1 MEQDERIAIV
11 GAVFDCPGEL
21 AGEISGSMTHKGF
34 DHREPV
40 LHQGDDVAQCH
51 LVIEGRANAFAIGLE
66 GQYVQLATYEPGE
79 LFGAYPQRG
88 NQRADIVADSD
99 LQILSI
105 ESGRLSTFAKTHAD
119 VGSGLARIFAGQ
131 MDVLFDQM
139 AARATL
145 SAGGRVYAELL
156 RRADDD
162 GRISPVP
169 VVAALAVS
177 VQTTRETASRKINT
191 LVRRGILARA
201 AEHWQ
206 IIAPRQLEDM
216 IA

>member
-1 MEQDERIAIV
+1 MPILAESNRGHSFWGKTKRMAILE
-11 GAVFDCPGEL
+11 AVFDCPGEL
-21 AGEISGSMTHKGF
+21 AHEIAASMAHKSF
-34 DHREPV
+34 EHREPI

-79 LFGAYPQRG
+79 LFGAYPQQG
-88 NQRADIVADSD
+88 SQRADILADNG

-105 ESGRLSTFAKTHAD
+105 ESGRLSAFAKTHAD

-131 MDVLFDQM
+131 MDVLFDRM

-145 SAGGRVYAELL
+145 SAVGRVYAELL
-156 RRADDD
+156 RRAD
-162 GRISPVP
+162 GENRISPVP

-177 VQTTRETASRKINT
+177 VQTTRETASRAISK
-191 LVRRGILARA
+191 LERRGR
-201 AEHWQ
+201 HPQ
-206 IIAPRQLEDM
+206 DK
-216 IA
+216 

>member
-1 MEQDERIAIV
+1 MAILE
-11 GAVFDCPGEL
+11 AVFDCPGEL
-21 AGEISGSMTHKGF
+21 AHEIAASMAHKSF
-34 DHREPV
+34 EHREPI

-79 LFGAYPQRG
+79 LFGAYPQQG
-88 NQRADIVADSD
+88 SQRADILADND

-105 ESGRLSTFAKTHAD
+105 ESGRLSTFAKGHAD

-131 MDVLFDQM
+131 MDVLFDRM

-145 SAGGRVYAELL
+145 SAVGRVYAELL

-162 GRISPVP
+162 RQISPPP
-169 VVAALAVS
+169 VIAALAVS
-177 VQTTRETASRKINT
+177 VQTTRETASRAIGK
-191 LVRRGILARA
+191 LERRGVIRRTSD
-201 AEHWQ
+201 HWK
-206 IIAPRQLEDM
+206 IISPRQLEDM